1 MLSFWWAWPGMP
13 KVLKKKLSHE
23 VEILHAD
30 ENENESE
37 SLLQV
42 DTIIFDGVGQAC
54 PKHLDKFRM
63 SLYHLKRS

>member
-13 KVLKKKLSHE
+13 KVLKKKLRHE

-37 SLLQV
+37 SLLQI
-42 DTIIFDGVGQAC
+42 DTIIFDGVGHAC
-54 PKHLDKFRM
+54 PKHLDKFGM
-63 SLYHLKRS
+63 SLCHLKRS